1 MASVGKLMNW
11 RPVAALALLALADGC
26 GEKSDGVQIGG
37 RVTYQGKAIGN
48 GSLIFFPAQ
57 GTPVT
62 TALAQDGAYECL
74 LPAGEYRVA
83 VAVGVVLPP
92 GWKEGDPVPR
102 QAVQLPEAYASRVKT
117 PLTATVAADQSAAI
131 DFSLE

>member
-1 MASVGKLMNW
+1 MTW
-11 RPVAALALLALADGC
+11 RPVAALLLLGLTAGC
-26 GEKSDGVQIGG
+26 GEKSDGVLIGG

-48 GSLIFFPAQ
+48 GSLTFFPAQ
-57 GTPVT
+57 GPPVT
-62 TALAQDGAYECL
+62 TALAEDGAYECL

-83 VAVGVVLPP
+83 VAVGVALPP

-102 QAVQLPEAYASRVKT
+102 QAVELPEAYATRLKT
-117 PLTATVAADQSAAI
+117 PLTASVAADQSASI